1 MTRLLELLE
10 DDASKLSLSRLLS
23 FLSFWPSSW
32 VLLRMPTEG
41 MLGIYLTAYGVAYL
55 GGKGIDVMVSRRGMR
70 SRNVDNPD
78 T

>member
-1 MTRLLELLE
+1 MTRLLEILE

-55 GGKGIDVMVSRRGMR
+55 GGKGIDVMVSRRVMR

>member
-1 MTRLLELLE
+1 MTRVLEFFE

-70 SRNVDNPD
+70 SKNVDDPD
-78 T
+78 S

>member
-1 MTRLLELLE
+1 MTRLREILE

-55 GGKGIDVMVSRRGMR
+55 GGKGIDVMVSRRVMR